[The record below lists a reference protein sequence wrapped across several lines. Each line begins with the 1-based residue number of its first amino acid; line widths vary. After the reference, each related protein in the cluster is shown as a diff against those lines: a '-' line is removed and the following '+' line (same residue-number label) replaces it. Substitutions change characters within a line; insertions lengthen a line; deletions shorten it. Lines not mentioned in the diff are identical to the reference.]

1 MRHIPAELRMQT
13 KRNTIRRAAL
23 AALIS
28 ASGLLLADEAK
39 ASCVI
44 SGSVTFSAVG
54 GEFLTCT
61 VSEAG
66 VYDIAAGGGH
76 GGNFYVNSNV
86 AAGKNAYG
94 GSGAYVSG
102 DISLAANQVLDI
114 IVGNEAANIYAGTYA
129 DQVGGGG
136 GASAVVWANGSSYIP
151 YIVAAGGGG
160 AAAIGEDG
168 WANGGGGNIYSGSIS
183 PSGGTTAT
191 TSTNSYSYGGGGGGF
206 SSSGQSSTG
215 GEYTDGVGGAAF
227 SSSAPG
233 MTGGTGGTTAFN
245 TGTGGY
251 GGGGGGYQGGVGDPI
266 IVSSGGTMPTTNNG
280 GYSYYDTADL
290 TNVNQLA
297 GANNTGSAYQSMV
310 SFDLVSAS
318 SSQVSSSPSSGT
330 SVPEPSGLSIIL
342 VAMGLL
348 FGARSLS
355 LKT

>member
-1 MRHIPAELRMQT
+1 MRHSPAELRIQT
-13 KRNTIRRAAL
+13 KRSAIRHTAL
-23 AALIS
+23 AAIVG
-28 ASGLLLADEAK
+28 ASSLLLAAEAQ

-76 GGNFYVNSNV
+76 GGNFYVNSNM
-86 AAGKNAYG
+86 AAGKDAYG
-94 GSGAYVSG
+94 GNGAYISG
-102 DISLAANQVLDI
+102 DVSLAANQVLDI
-114 IVGNEAANIYAGTYA
+114 IVGTEAANIYAGTYA

-136 GASAVVWANGSSYIP
+136 GASAVVWANGSSYTP

-160 AAAIGEDG
+160 ASAIGEDG

-183 PSGGTTAT
+183 PSGGITDT

-206 SSSGQSSTG
+206 SSPGQSSTG

-227 SSSAPG
+227 SSSALG

-245 TGTGGY
+245 TNTGGY

-266 IVSSGGTMPTTNNG
+266 IVSSGGTISTTNNG

-290 TNVNQLA
+290 TNITQLA
-297 GANNTGSAYQSMV
+297 GANNTGGSYQSMV
-310 SFDLVSAS
+310 SFDLVSVS
-318 SSQVSSSPSSGT
+318 SSQVSSSGT
-330 SVPEPSGLSIIL
+330 SVPEPSGLSILL

-348 FGARSLS
+348 FGARLLS